1 MKKLYI
7 VAEADRLT
15 VAAILIKNKYRVRA
29 GSQRRPGTKSY
40 DYFLE
45 CETVTEKEYENRLYI
60 EDEADQLTVGAILVK
75 NKYTVR
81 SYFQMKKDAKRYFFL
96 EYEPNPA
103 PEKKVE
109 A

>member
-1 MKKLYI
+1 MNKLYI

-15 VAAILIKNKYRVRA
+15 VAAALVKNRYKVRS

-45 CETVTEKEYENRLYI
+45 YEPLPGKPQEGRLYI
-60 EDEADQLTVGAILVK
+60 EGEADQLAVAAILVK
-75 NKYTVR
+75 NKYTVKSFIQVR
-81 SYFQMKKDAKRYFFL
+81 KDVKRYYFL
-96 EYEPNPA
+96 EYEPNPVQ
-103 PEKKVE
+103 EKKVE

>member
-40 DYFLE
+40 DYFQIGRAH
-45 CETVTEKEYENRLYI
+45 V
-60 EDEADQLTVGAILVK
+60 
-75 NKYTVR
+75 
-81 SYFQMKKDAKRYFFL
+81 
-96 EYEPNPA
+96 
-103 PEKKVE
+103 
-109 A
+109 

>member
-7 VAEADRLT
+7 TAEADRLT
-15 VAAILIKNKYRVRA
+15 VAAILIKNRYRVRA

-45 CETVTEKEYENRLYI
+45 CETVAEKASENRLYI

-81 SYFQMKKDAKRYFFL
+81 SYFQVKKNTKRYFFL
-96 EYEPNPA
+96 EYEPNPV

-109 A
+109 T